1 MIISNFKYF
10 TMPGL
15 IVIFLVSINVAQ
27 AEDNSATQEVI
38 PPAPLGPY
46 VSTGLLE
53 SEADTP
59 ATKTPAINTPVTEAM
74 PEEVVPAQNLPV
86 VTPQSGD
93 DKGTDDKKASVTK
106 PAVQVGTSKMP
117 MEAFSPDIPWPADM
131 RPPLSQS
138 SARRMSEQVMSGYGS
153 RQPGTKNRGQQ
164 NGQQQHNNQ
173 QQGRPSFNQ
182 APAANNAGYP
192 GRFTVPQ
199 AANQAANQQMQ
210 KMSNTG
216 QPGFRHQMPNG
227 YIPKNNFPSAYPAG
241 NMPNPYYYQ
250 PGYTN

>member
-1 MIISNFKYF
+1 MS
-10 TMPGL
+10 GL
-15 IVIFLVSINVAQ
+15 IVIFLASINVAQ
-27 AEDNSATQEVI
+27 AEDASATQEVI

-53 SEADTP
+53 SDIDSP
-59 ATKTPAINTPVTEAM
+59 ATETL

-93 DKGTDDKKASVTK
+93 DKETDDKKAFVTK
-106 PAVQVGTSKMP
+106 PTVQVDTNKMP

-153 RQPGTKNRGQQ
+153 RQPGTGNRRQQ
-164 NGQQQHNNQ
+164 NGQQRHNNQ
-173 QQGRPSFNQ
+173 QQSRPSNYR
-182 APAANNAGYP
+182 APAANNSGYP
-192 GRFTVPQ
+192 GRLTVP
-199 AANQAANQQMQ
+199 QAANQQMQ

-216 QPGFRHQMPNG
+216 QPEFRYQMPNS
-227 YIPKNNFPSAYPAG
+227 YTPQNNFPSGYPAG
-241 NMPNPYYYQ
+241 SMPNPYYYQ

>member
-1 MIISNFKYF
+1 MIISNIKYF

-15 IVIFLVSINVAQ
+15 IVIFLALGNVVQ
-27 AEDNSATQEVI
+27 AEGTPAIQEKI

-59 ATKTPAINTPVTEAM
+59 AIKTPAVETLPV
-74 PEEVVPAQNLPV
+74 EVVPAQNLPV

-93 DKGTDDKKASVTK
+93 DKETDDKKAFVTK
-106 PAVQVGTSKMP
+106 PTVQLGTNKMP

-138 SARRMSEQVMSGYGS
+138 SARRMPEQMMPGYGG
-153 RQPGTKNRGQQ
+153 RQLSIENRRQQ
-164 NGQQQHNNQ
+164 NSQQQN
-173 QQGRPSFNQ
+173 RSSFNR
-182 APAANNAGYP
+182 APVANNSDYP
-192 GRFTVPQ
+192 GRVTVPQ
-199 AANQAANQQMQ
+199 AASRAANQQMQ

-216 QPGFRHQMPNG
+216 QPGFRYQMPNS
-227 YIPKNNFPSAYPAG
+227 YIPQNNFPPGYPAG
-241 NMPNPYYYQ
+241 SMPNPYYYQ
-250 PGYTN
+250 PDYTN